1 MAKTGQFKPSL
12 QLPQS
17 HSSKMANITLVVYL
31 VVFIVVQ
38 NLVGIDSV
46 VLKICKFQ
54 C

>member
-12 QLPQS
+12 QRPQI
-17 HSSKMANITLVVYL
+17 HRSKMAKITLVVYL
-31 VVFIVVQ
+31 MVFIVVQ

-46 VLKICKFQ
+46 VSKICKFQ